1 MSEINTYKLI
11 KEKLQAIP
19 NQRLKGSLFEKVCKR
34 FLEEHDSANEYE
46 SIELWSDWKL
56 RGNKSDCG
64 IDMVIQTTSKEY
76 IAVQCKFHQ
85 DSVSLNELATFF
97 TQLQSGVGEVRFK
110 KGIIITTS
118 NLTSNA
124 QQAIEQIRSTGMGID
139 IDEINEE
146 DFIYSRIDWEKFDP
160 TQTQGELP
168 LCDKK
173 RPRPHQTEAIEKT
186 KEYFSDP
193 KNVRGKLIMACGT
206 GKTYTS
212 LKIMESLEPKIMLFL
227 APSIALLSQTFREYA
242 QEKSD
247 PFYASIV
254 CSDDKTGQ
262 SKKNKSKNED
272 NDDIKFS
279 ELPLKPSTRLEDILS
294 VYEKAKQE
302 NKRFIIFSTYQ
313 SALRIKEAQERG
325 LDKIDLMI
333 CDEAHRTV
341 GAMFST
347 NERDDK
353 NAFTLCHSD
362 GNIKAKQR
370 LYMTATPKVYSEDS
384 QTKAKESG
392 NLVYSMDDAEIFG
405 EEIYTLNFEKA
416 IALDLLTDYKVIIL
430 AVRSEN
436 LSGVTNSVNKKISQL
451 NAEGTKLDKKLI
463 NNEFVCKIIGTHK
476 GLAKQDLIALDDENK
491 EDNDLQD
498 KTDTIPSKRAISFCK
513 SIKTSKN
520 IKDSFQ
526 TIIECYDEELK
537 KKSFKNLEI
546 SIDHIDGTM
555 NCKVRLDKL
564 ETLNQPEQNT
574 CKVLSNARCLSEGVD
589 VPALDSIVF
598 FDGKSAMVD
607 IIQAV
612 GRVMRKAKGK
622 KRGYIILPIA
632 LEESEIKNLNK
643 AVNNTNFKNIWK
655 VLKALRSHD
664 SRLVDEATFREKIKV
679 FGSDDESNTD
689 DEELD
694 EESQKDKNEPN
705 EKSKQ
710 AQKTLFDAIF
720 LQDLANA
727 MYNVM
732 PTKLGDRNY
741 WENFAKKTGN
751 IARTLNK
758 RLNALFDKNPEIFD
772 NFLTSLRENI
782 HQNIKEDEALD
793 MIVSHIITKPIFDAI
808 FGENIKNPIAKSL
821 DKMVLKLSDL
831 GLEGETK
838 DLKNLYESVKTE
850 AARAKSQKSQQ
861 ELIKN
866 LYDTFL
872 KTAFRKQ
879 SEKLGIVYTP
889 MEVVDFIL
897 RATNGILKKHF
908 HTDFNDQNITIFD
921 PFTGTGSFI
930 ARLLAK
936 ENDLISDGTLKE
948 KFQNHLFAFDIVLL
962 SYYIALINI
971 TQAAQNRDSSLKN
984 FKNIALTDSL
994 DYLEEKSA
1002 KEAFPLFEDLKENKQ
1017 IKSTMEKKDIRVIIG
1032 NPPYSA
1038 GQKSQNDNN
1047 QNLSHP
1053 KLEKKVRETY
1063 GQNSKAKNK
1072 GGTTRDT
1079 LIQSIRMASDVLKDK
1094 GVLGFVVNGGFIDAK
1109 SADGFR
1115 KCVVK
1120 EFSHLYALNLRG
1132 NQRTS
1137 GEVSKKEGG
1146 KIFDSGSRATIAIIF
1161 FVKDKS
1167 VQNSAIHYYEVEDYL
1182 TREAKLNLLANFEN
1196 LESVPF
1202 SAITPNNK
1210 GDWINQRSEEFET
1223 LIPLKR
1229 DQKLQNDSI
1238 FDLNSMGVA
1247 SGRDPWVYN
1256 FSQNT
1261 LKQSVQTCIDTYHA
1275 DLKRFNENFREGFKQ
1290 RTQGV
1295 VEAKDLYKHLNDREI
1310 TTDATKISWTHSL
1323 KQGFIKN
1330 ENLLASSME
1339 CIRLALYRPFNKQW
1353 LYWDKNLN
1361 EEQYQYQWAKIFPDN
1376 NAYNVVINTGCGNGK
1391 AFSALISDFISDY
1404 SLILPN
1410 QAYPL
1415 YYYDERGNRYYAI
1428 SGYALNL
1435 FRRHYQD
1442 NSITEEE
1449 IFYYIYAIFHHKGY
1463 VEKYKN
1469 SLTKEAPRIALS
1481 KDFKALFILGKELA
1495 DLHLNYESG
1504 EMYTSVEYKTLMN
1517 AEIEGYYDVSKMTK
1531 KGDSIIYNQN
1541 ITITKIPKK
1550 AFDYVVNGKSAI
1562 DWVVERYQ
1570 ITIDSKKGKGSLIK
1584 NNPNDYAGGK
1594 YVFELLCRIIKL
1606 SVKSVDLIEK
1616 ISEKGFE

>member
-1 MSEINTYKLI
+1 M
-11 KEKLQAIP
+11 
-19 NQRLKGSLFEKVCKR
+19 
-34 FLEEHDSANEYE
+34 
-46 SIELWSDWKL
+46 
-56 RGNKSDCG
+56 
-64 IDMVIQTTSKEY
+64 
-76 IAVQCKFHQ
+76 
-85 DSVSLNELATFF
+85 
-97 TQLQSGVGEVRFK
+97 
-110 KGIIITTS
+110 
-118 NLTSNA
+118 
-124 QQAIEQIRSTGMGID
+124 
-139 IDEINEE
+139 
-146 DFIYSRIDWEKFDP
+146 
-160 TQTQGELP
+160 
-168 LCDKK
+168 
-173 RPRPHQTEAIEKT
+173 
-186 KEYFSDP
+186 
-193 KNVRGKLIMACGT
+193 
-206 GKTYTS
+206 
-212 LKIMESLEPKIMLFL
+212 
-227 APSIALLSQTFREYA
+227 
-242 QEKSD
+242 
-247 PFYASIV
+247 
-254 CSDDKTGQ
+254 
-262 SKKNKSKNED
+262 
-272 NDDIKFS
+272 
-279 ELPLKPSTRLEDILS
+279 
-294 VYEKAKQE
+294 
-302 NKRFIIFSTYQ
+302 
-313 SALRIKEAQERG
+313 RIKEAQEAG

-362 GNIKAKQR
+362 ENIKAKQR

-392 NLVYSMDDAEIFG
+392 NLVYSMDDTEIFG

-463 NNEFVCKIIGTHK
+463 NNEFVCKIVGTHK
-476 GLAKQDLIALDDENK
+476 GLAKQDVIALDDENQ
-491 EDNDLQD
+491 EDNDL
-498 KTDTIPSKRAISFCK
+498 KNKADTFVSQRAISFCK
-513 SIKTSKN
+513 SIQTSKN
-520 IKDSFQ
+520 ITDSFQ
-526 TIIECYDEELK
+526 TIMECYDEELK
-537 KKSFKNLEI
+537 KKSFKNLQI

-555 NCKVRLDKL
+555 NCKERLDKL
-564 ETLNQPEQNT
+564 ENLNQFEPNI

-589 VPALDSIVF
+589 VPALDSVIF

-632 LEESEIKNLNK
+632 LEESEIKNLDE
-643 AVNNTNFKNIWK
+643 AVKNTNFKNIWK

-664 SRLVDEATFREKIKV
+664 SRLVDEATFREKIKI
-679 FGSDDESNTD
+679 FGSNDAKNPD
-689 DEELD
+689 DEEEL
-694 EESQKDKNEPN
+694 QKDKTEHQNDP
-705 EKSKQ
+705 KQ
-710 AQKTLFDAIF
+710 AQKTLFDAIL

-727 MYNVM
+727 VYNVM
-732 PTKLGDRNY
+732 PTKMGDRNY
-741 WENFAKKTGN
+741 WENFAKKTGS

-758 RLNALFDKNPEIFD
+758 RLNALFGKNPEIFQ

-808 FGENIKNPIAKSL
+808 FGENIQNPIAKSL

-850 AARAKSQKSQQ
+850 AARAKSQKTQQ

-908 HTDFNDQNITIFD
+908 NTDFNDQNITIFD

-936 ENDLISDGTLKE
+936 ENDLISDGALKE
-948 KFQNHLFAFDIVLL
+948 KFQKGLFAFDIVLL

-971 TQAAQNRDSSLKN
+971 TQAAQNRDKTLGN

-1002 KEAFPLFEDLKENKQ
+1002 KGVFPLFEDLKENKE
-1017 IKSTMEKKDIRVIIG
+1017 IKSTMEQKDIRVIIG
-1032 NPPYSA
+1032 NPPYSSGA
-1038 GQKSQNDNN
+1038 KSENDNN

-1063 GQNSKAKNK
+1063 GKNFTTKNK
-1072 GGTTRDT
+1072 RATRDT
-1079 LIQSIRMASDVLKDK
+1079 LIHSIRMASDLLKDK
-1094 GVLGFVVNGGFIDAK
+1094 GVLGFVVNGSFIDSK

-1115 KCVVK
+1115 KCVAQ
-1120 EFSHLYALNLRG
+1120 EFSHLYVLNLRG

-1137 GEVSKKEGG
+1137 GEVSQKEGG

-1161 FVKDKS
+1161 FVKDKDAP
-1167 VQNSAIHYYEVEDYL
+1167 NHTIFYYEVEDYL
-1182 TREAKLNLLANFEN
+1182 TREAKLNKLASFEN

-1202 SAITPNNK
+1202 KAITPNNK

-1229 DQKLQNDSI
+1229 DKKLQNDSI

-1247 SGRDPWVYN
+1247 SGRDPWMYN
-1256 FSQNT
+1256 FSQNA

-1275 DLKRFNENFREGFKQ
+1275 DLKRFNENFREAFKQ
-1290 RTQGV
+1290 RTQGIK
-1295 VEAKDLYKHLNDREI
+1295 ASDRYKHLNDREI
-1310 TTDATKISWTHSL
+1310 TTDATKISWTDGL
-1323 KQGFIKN
+1323 KNKLIRN
-1330 ENLLASSME
+1330 ENLPASSKE
-1339 CIRLALYRPFNKQW
+1339 RIRLALYRPFNKQW
-1353 LYWDKNLN
+1353 LYLDKDWIHR
-1361 EEQYQYQWAKIFPDN
+1361 QGKFSKIFPDN
-1376 NAYNVVINTGCGNGK
+1376 NACNVVINTSLMASRN
-1391 AFSALISDFISDY
+1391 FSCLIANEITDCQTMAN
-1404 SLILPN
+1404 N

-1415 YYYDERGNRYYAI
+1415 YYYDERGNRYNAI

-1435 FRRHYQD
+1435 FRRHYKD
-1442 NSITEEE
+1442 DSIVEEE

-1463 VEKYKN
+1463 LEKYKN
-1469 SLTKEAPRIALS
+1469 SLAKEAPRIALS
-1481 KDFKALFILGKELA
+1481 EDFKELSILGKELA
-1495 DLHLNYESG
+1495 ELHLNYENG
-1504 EMYTSVEYKTLMN
+1504 EMHESVKHNLLEN
-1517 AEIEGYYDVSKMTK
+1517 AEVEGYYDVVKMTK
-1531 KGDSIIYNQN
+1531 KGDRIIYNN
-1541 ITITKIPKK
+1541 HITITQIPKK

-1562 DWVVERYQ
+1562 DWVIERYS
-1570 ITIDSKKGKGSLIK
+1570 ITTDKDSLIE

-1594 YVFELLCRIIKL
+1594 YVFELLCRVIKL